1 MVSHDDRPRLHD
13 DCVEIRTVRE
23 DGESV
28 THMIL
33 RGLARSKNV
42 PVSQLDSLYDDV
54 ETESVGDLLAH
65 SRETDS
71 NVSVTFTTDDHTV
84 VVTSEDCVCIR
95 DPDRAHSSFNEKN

>member
-1 MVSHDDRPRLHD
+1 MVHHDDRPRMHD
-13 DCVEIRTVRE
+13 DRVQIQTVRE

-42 PVSQLDSLYDDV
+42 PVSQLDSLYNDV

-65 SRETDS
+65 SRETNS
-71 NVSVTFTTDDHTV
+71 NVSVTFTTDDHTII
-84 VVTSEDCVCIR
+84 VTSEDSVCIR
-95 DPDRAHSSFNEKN
+95 DPD